1 MNVLKQALVQEKEKK
16 GEMPVLP
23 TAITS
28 TTSFAHACFTSCW
41 IFFFSRLSHYWT
53 PIIDSPIPA
62 EQIQVPNS

>member
-41 IFFFSRLSHYWT
+41 IFFFSRLSHY
-53 PIIDSPIPA
+53 
-62 EQIQVPNS
+62 